1 MPPRATSV
9 VLARTRATT
18 STVSRALEGSSLRQL
33 ALYLVQNVIKAKC
46 LVMVHLNAASVSR
59 GRIRLTWV
67 EPRVSSVLPENTQN
81 TQVPLLVRTVSQV
94 TFHQK
99 VHLFVNLAIIPDNYS
114 PLVQL
119 ALIIKPIPLHLA
131 SGGITRMTS

>member
-1 MPPRATSV
+1 M

-67 EPRVSSVLPENTQN
+67 EPRVSSVLWANSLRAK
-81 TQVPLLVRTVSQV
+81 VPLVVLTARMVVSQQLGLPSV
-94 TFHQK
+94 YP
-99 VHLFVNLAIIPDNYS
+99 AAPPDNCS
-114 PLVQL
+114 PLVRL
-119 ALIIKPIPLHLA
+119 ALKMKIIYLHLA
-131 SGGITRMTS
+131 SGGIMQMTTWS